1 MKNKFNIS
9 IWIVSLLILPLWT
22 GCDNDM
28 DESSKIIPETG
39 NYSGTPIPIQ
49 LSVKSTANF
58 KGVQTRSEGQKM
70 VFAQPLNKDYDT
82 GYDVI
87 TTIQPVDDPQTRA
100 GEEILAT
107 AQYRLLAYRGKIT
120 TANFAGKGDYVTN
133 IDGQATAIGKQ
144 LYLPGGTYTFVC
156 YSLNKNEE
164 IAAFDSTKLVI
175 PVNQGDD
182 FMTCIQK
189 DILVSEDE
197 SGEFTLNNVFIR
209 QCAKVKV
216 EVSTTGYADNTIS
229 ACAVDILNM
238 NDNQVDWNFA
248 DVTPV
253 LPNKGKSG
261 KASFGWTTLNDTLI
275 TSDSGIVLPISERTI
290 SVKFTSLT
298 IGGETLDNSIIE
310 IHDVTMVPTGNYKI
324 ELQLS
329 RNYIPVG
336 GYKWAKGNLYKQGK
350 DFLIQ
355 ATQTTYSNDP
365 LGGGYFDWNTLEIGT
380 GMYNTGDYSE
390 ANDPCTQ
397 ILPAG
402 LWRTPS
408 LEEARALVAVS
419 EWTTVDGKV
428 GRWFGTAPNRIFLPA
443 SGVRVAKTPPVVQGE
458 KITGIYSLKDGSQAP
473 RYNSAISFDGY
484 GAYAVDRLARTS
496 GMQIRCVRK

>member
-22 GCDNDM
+22 GCVNDM
-28 DESSKIIPETG
+28 DENSKIIPETG

-49 LSVKSTANF
+49 LSVKGVANF

-87 TTIQPVDDPQTRA
+87 TTIQAVDEPQTRA
-100 GEEILAT
+100 NEEILAT
-107 AQYRLLAYRGKIT
+107 AHYRLLAYRGEIT

-133 IDGQATAIGKQ
+133 ADGQATAIGKQ
-144 LYLPGGTYTFVC
+144 LYLEGGEYTFVC
-156 YSLNKNEE
+156 YSLNKNEA
-164 IAAFDSTKLVI
+164 IAPFDSTKLVV
-175 PVNQGDD
+175 PVNQGED

-189 DILVSEDE
+189 NIMVEEDGN
-197 SGEFTLNNVFIR
+197 GEFTLDNVFSR

-229 ACAVDILNM
+229 TCAVDILNM
-238 NDNQVDWNFA
+238 NDNQLDWNFA

-253 LPNKGKSG
+253 LSNKGTSG
-261 KASFGWTTLNDTLI
+261 NANFSWTTLNDTLI
-275 TSDSGIVLPISERTI
+275 TSDPDIVFPISQRTI
-290 SVKFTSLT
+290 FIKFTSLT
-298 IGGETLDNSIIE
+298 IGGDPFDNSVIE
-310 IHDVTMVPTGNYKI
+310 IPNVTMVPTGNYKI
-324 ELQLS
+324 EVKLS
-329 RNYIPVG
+329 RNFIPVG
-336 GYKWAKGNLYKQGK
+336 GYKWAKGNLYKQGNS
-350 DFLIQ
+350 FFIQ
-355 ATQTTYSNDP
+355 AKQTTYSNDP
-365 LGGGYFDWNTLEIGT
+365 LGGGYFDWNTLEIGVGT
-380 GMYNTGDYSE
+380 FNTGDYNE
-390 ANDPCTQ
+390 AYDPCTQ
-397 ILPAG
+397 VLPLG

-408 LEEARALVAVS
+408 LEEARALVADS
-419 EWTTVDGKV
+419 EWTTEDGKV
-428 GRWFGTAPNRIFLPA
+428 GRWFGTAPNRVFLPA

-458 KITGIYSLKDGSQAP
+458 TITGIYSLKDGSQAP
-473 RYNSAISFDGY
+473 RYNSAISFDAY